1 MIETIEIVRT
11 IGAPSVEAW
20 TAIRATGGLD
30 RWFPVIATCHVEGEG
45 VGAIRTLGLAQGGEM
60 KDRVEEIDD
69 DARRFRYSR
78 VHHPLPATTYKG
90 TVVVRDVAGG
100 KAEVT
105 WSVEIDVE
113 AEARDE
119 VVAFIRAALS
129 DGIAGLENDLKS
141 KPPSRVFDP

>member
-1 MIETIEIVRT
+1 MIETIDVVRT
-11 IGAPSVEAW
+11 IDVPGHRTWA
-20 TAIRATGGLD
+20 AIRGIGTLD

-60 KDRVEEIDD
+60 TDRIEEIDD

-78 VHHPLPATTYKG
+78 FHHPLPATTYEG

-105 WSVEIDVE
+105 WSVEIDLE
-113 AEARDE
+113 AAARDE
-119 VVAFIRAALS
+119 LVAFIGTALS
-129 DGIAGLENDLKS
+129 DGIAGLETDLLATGT
-141 KPPSRVFDP
+141 PP